1 MVQTDLF
8 TERAACDH
16 DTEQTLD
23 IFTIN
28 HRMLSSCELIFAW
41 IFHRPL
47 RRYWDILSGFDIVKF
62 DDDFFG
68 SIGVLED
75 NIDRRYGKHAVALV
89 ELLVSRPEVMQ
100 SWLASREANLDPK
113 QLFAGLANKSLTFK
127 P

>member
-8 TERAACDH
+8 AESAASH
-16 DTEQTLD
+16 DTKRTSD
-23 IFTIN
+23 IFIVN
-28 HRMLSSCELIFAW
+28 RRMLSSCELIFAW

-47 RRYWDILSGFDIVKF
+47 RRYWDNLNGFDIVKF

-89 ELLVSRPEVMQ
+89 ELLISRPEVMLA
-100 SWLASREANLDPK
+100 WLASREANLDPK
-113 QLFAGLANKSLTFK
+113 QLFRGLANRDLTFK